1 MSLIGL
7 IGLPSVTAET
17 HGSGGI
23 GDAAI
28 RSLTARTVQLRI
40 QGVPEPLRNSASI
53 SSATAGARER
63 KSSTIRY

>member
-1 MSLIGL
+1 MGL
-7 IGLPSVTAET
+7 
-17 HGSGGI
+17 GGI

-53 SSATAGARER
+53 SSAIAGARER